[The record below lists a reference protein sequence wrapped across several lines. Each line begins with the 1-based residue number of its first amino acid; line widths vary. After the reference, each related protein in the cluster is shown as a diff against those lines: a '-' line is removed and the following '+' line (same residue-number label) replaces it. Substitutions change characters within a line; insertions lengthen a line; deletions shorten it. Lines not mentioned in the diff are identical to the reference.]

1 VQAIW
6 LGQVE
11 YADCWDLQREMADL
25 RVDGVIGDTLLLL
38 EHPPTI
44 TLGRGADRANLLAS
58 PERLEQLG
66 IAVHEIDRGGD
77 ITFHGPGQLVGYPIF
92 NLAEH
97 RKDLHWFLRQIEEAL
112 ILALAEFG
120 VEGRRFPPH
129 TGVWIG
135 DEKVAAIGIKVSRW
149 VSTHGFAFNVSTSME
164 HFDLIVPCGIREYG
178 VTSLSRAVGRMVTVE
193 ETLSPVIRG
202 FNASFTFP
210 DSPMDDYSEYLSEKS
225 RRIFRA
231 ALDSRKIPC

>member
-11 YADCWDLQREMADL
+11 YTACWDLQRELAQLRADGIIE
-25 RVDGVIGDTLLLL
+25 DMLLLL

-44 TLGRGADRANLLAS
+44 TLGRGADRANLLTS
-58 PERLEQLG
+58 PERLEHLG

-77 ITFHGPGQLVGYPIF
+77 ITYHGPGQLVGYPIF

-112 ILALAEFG
+112 IFAMSILS
-120 VEGRRFPPH
+120 VESHRFPPH

-149 VSTHGFAFNVSTSME
+149 VSTHGFALNVSPVME

-178 VTSLSRAVGRMVTVE
+178 VTSLSRAVGGTVIVE
-193 ETLSPVIRG
+193 ETLAPIVRG
-202 FNASFTFP
+202 FIASFKFP
-210 DSPMDDYSEYLSEKS
+210 ARYNGDFSEHLTEKS
-225 RRIFRA
+225 RRIFEA